1 MSGAVGFEHPPGVNR
16 TARTLIASLAVLLAV
31 RCP

>member
-1 MSGAVGFEHPPGVNR
+1 MSGAVRFSNPLDANR

-31 RCP
+31 MCP